1 MIINNPESIHGNFK
15 AKRIISLVPSLTEL
29 LSDLSLDEEV
39 LGITKFCVHPKRW
52 FRSKTRI
59 GGTKNIN
66 TEIIHE
72 LSPDLIIANKEEN
85 VKEQIEDLSGS
96 YNVLLTDINNLD
108 TAITGILQIGK
119 LTSRVDKSEKLATHI
134 RERFNDLA
142 VASPGETKVNAAYLI
157 WNNPYMAAGGGTFI
171 DDMMQYCGLR
181 NVFSDIE
188 RYPVI
193 TLDDIQ
199 ERECRFLLL
208 SSEPYPFRKK
218 HIDKI
223 KAILS
228 EMEIMLVDGEMF
240 SWYGSRLLKSARYFK
255 SLHTQLIHSK

>member
-1 MIINNPESIHGNFK
+1 MIITNPEFIHGNFK

-29 LSDLSLDEEV
+29 LSYLSLDEEV
-39 LGITKFCVHPKRW
+39 IGITKFCVHPEKW
-52 FRSKTRI
+52 FRSKTKV

-72 LSPDLIIANKEEN
+72 LGPDLIIANKEEN
-85 VKEQIEDLSGS
+85 VKEQIEGLSRS
-96 YNVLLTDINNLD
+96 YNVLLTDINDLD

-119 LTSRVDKSEKLATHI
+119 LTSRVDKSEKLAI
-134 RERFNDLA
+134 DIKERFINFAL
-142 VASPGETKVNAAYLI
+142 ASPDETKANAAYLI
-157 WNNPYMAAGGGTFI
+157 WSNPYMAAGGGTFI

-181 NVFSDIE
+181 NVFFHIE

-193 TLDDIQ
+193 TLVDIK
-199 ERECRFLLL
+199 ECECKFLLL

-218 HIDKI
+218 HIDEI
-223 KAILS
+223 KVILP

-240 SWYGSRLLKSARYFK
+240 SWYGSRLLKAATYFE
-255 SLHTQLIHSK
+255 SLHSKLLHSK

>member
-1 MIINNPESIHGNFK
+1 MIITNPESIPGNFK

-52 FRSKTRI
+52 FTSKKRI

-85 VKEQIEDLSGS
+85 VKEQIETLSEY
-96 YNVLLTDINNLD
+96 YNVLLTDINDLD

-119 LTSRVDKSEKLATHI
+119 LTSRVDKSEKLATDI
-134 RERFNDLA
+134 RGRFNDLTL
-142 VASPGETKVNAAYLI
+142 ASQGETKENAAYLI
-157 WNNPYMAAGGGTFI
+157 WNNPHMAAGGGTFI
-171 DDMMQYCGLR
+171 DDMMQYCGLQ
-181 NVFSDIE
+181 NIFSDIE

-193 TLDDIQ
+193 TLDDVQ

-218 HIDKI
+218 HIDEI
-223 KAILS
+223 KVILP

-240 SWYGSRLLKSARYFK
+240 SWYGSRLLKAAAYFE
-255 SLHTQLIHSK
+255 SLHSKLLHSK